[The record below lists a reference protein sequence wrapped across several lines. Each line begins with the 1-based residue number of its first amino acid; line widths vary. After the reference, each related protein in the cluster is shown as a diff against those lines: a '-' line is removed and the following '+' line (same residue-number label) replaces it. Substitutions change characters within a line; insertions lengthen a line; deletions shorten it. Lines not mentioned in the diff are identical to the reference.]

1 MEPFFSPLLR
11 EKVKSL
17 FAEHLINAPILLDF
31 INDNAS
37 KFASI
42 DEEDITGCTEE
53 IQYLTM
59 SVIDE
64 AALIQRYTPL
74 STSHAHQLYYSL
86 WQLTRLHGGAGVDTE
101 ASVAYLKIV
110 SKVAFSLLSQKYDD
124 FTFWI
129 NLTGEHFCE
138 PFPIPFYWKMG
149 FDSEHEHLC
158 QALDRYLAQ
167 TGRYSYGVYQAI
179 HDLFIIDGVTEELQK
194 QADKDNVV
202 SWDAIIENIA
212 SVDSRSLDAIQS
224 FCFNLARQHCQDPTN
239 YRNNTEAVC
248 QKVQE
253 RRQRENPIINNFNA
267 PVGVVANE
275 IKNQVIK

>member
-17 FAEHLINAPILLDF
+17 FAEHLADASILLDF
-31 INDNAS
+31 INYNAG
-37 KFASI
+37 ASL
-42 DEEDITGCTEE
+42 DEEDIIGCMEE

-74 STSHAHQLYYSL
+74 NTSHAHQLYYSL

-110 SKVAFSLLSQKYDD
+110 SKVAFSLLSRKYDD

-129 NLTGEHFCE
+129 NLAGEHFCE
-138 PFPIPFYWKMG
+138 PVNTPFYLQMG
-149 FDSEHEHLC
+149 FNGDKELLC
-158 QALDRYLAQ
+158 KALDRYLAK
-167 TGRYSYGVYQAI
+167 TGRVGYGVYQAI
-179 HDLFIIDGVTEELQK
+179 RELFIIDGVTEEVQK
-194 QADKDNVV
+194 QAQMENVV

-224 FCFNLARQHCQDPTN
+224 FCFNLARQHCQDATN
-239 YRNNTEAVC
+239 YRNNTESVC

-253 RRQRENPIINNFNA
+253 RRQRENPVINNFNA